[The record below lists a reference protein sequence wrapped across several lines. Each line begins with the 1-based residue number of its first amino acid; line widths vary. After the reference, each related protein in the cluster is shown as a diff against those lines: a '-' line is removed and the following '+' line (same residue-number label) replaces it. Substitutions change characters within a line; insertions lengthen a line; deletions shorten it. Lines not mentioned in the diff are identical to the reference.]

1 MTRFTELFVTDHFD
15 ESSFLLVQQPG
26 KPFVVR
32 KSGSRK
38 RLPTFCSGGKK
49 NQPLIKRV
57 KYCFGTGVAN
67 SLMNNYRF
75 YRQIHTLLSP
85 KCVD

>member
-1 MTRFTELFVTDHFD
+1 MTRFTELFVTDRFD
-15 ESSFLLVQQPG
+15 EPIFLLVQQPG
-26 KPFVVR
+26 NPFVVR

-38 RLPTFCSGGKK
+38 RLPSYCSGGKK
-49 NQPLIKRV
+49 NQPLTKRV

-67 SLMNNYRF
+67 SLKNNYRL

-85 KCVD
+85 TFVD